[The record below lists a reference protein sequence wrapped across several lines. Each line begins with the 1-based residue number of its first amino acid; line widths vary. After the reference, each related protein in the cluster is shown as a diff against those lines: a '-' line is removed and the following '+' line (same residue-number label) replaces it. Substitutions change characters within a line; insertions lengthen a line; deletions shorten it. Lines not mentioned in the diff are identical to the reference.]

1 MTVIKPIKSGANGT
15 GQEKP
20 LIYALQQELEEY
32 LYSCLSASCDSG
44 MVQP

>member
-20 LIYALQQELEEY
+20 LIYALQQELGNSP
-32 LYSCLSASCDSG
+32 LFIDGRISL
-44 MVQP
+44 